1 MIDVSKVAYNVY
13 AVLQDGT
20 RLNVTPAVMDLGW
33 EEGESELSSR
43 FSFTVANVD
52 YNGSPLSSTIKPN
65 TAIVVTASAGGDEQE
80 VASGKVIEWNPQ
92 DGAAMK
98 DFSVVC
104 YDDLYNL
111 QKSQDDRYIKA
122 GTGTK
127 SALNAIFSDWGI
139 PAGEYKGPD
148 KPHAKTLFKAEYLG
162 DIITELLDDA
172 EKHGADNY
180 VIRMSGGKV
189 SVLPINANETVYHF
203 DEDDNLTTSGDKIS
217 TADLVTRVKVIGLE
231 KKTQKRSVEA
241 TLDGKTEYG
250 IRQRIYTRSSDDT
263 AAQAKSAA
271 QKTLDEKGEPTRKTT
286 LKGADLPFIRKGDKI
301 RAAARTVNGFCTVLG
316 VQHDAANRTMTMTVK
331 VLDED
336 PAGNKKDSDEY
347 KVGDIVNFA
356 GGSHYKAS
364 TDTKAASTNLSPGK
378 AKITIIKKG
387 AKHPYHLIYQN
398 WAETHVYGWVDEGT
412 FSK

>member
-148 KPHAKTLFKAEYLG
+148 KPPRKNAFQSG
-162 DIITELLDDA
+162 I
-172 EKHGADNY
+172 
-180 VIRMSGGKV
+180 SGGHYNGASGRCRKARRGQ
-189 SVLPINANETVYHF
+189 LRYKNERWQG
-203 DEDDNLTTSGDKIS
+203 E
-217 TADLVTRVKVIGLE
+217 
-231 KKTQKRSVEA
+231 RSA
-241 TLDGKTEYG
+241 HQ
-250 IRQRIYTRSSDDT
+250 RQRNS
-263 AAQAKSAA
+263 
-271 QKTLDEKGEPTRKTT
+271 
-286 LKGADLPFIRKGDKI
+286 LP
-301 RAAARTVNGFCTVLG
+301 L
-316 VQHDAANRTMTMTVK
+316 
-331 VLDED
+331 
-336 PAGNKKDSDEY
+336 
-347 KVGDIVNFA
+347 
-356 GGSHYKAS
+356 
-364 TDTKAASTNLSPGK
+364 
-378 AKITIIKKG
+378 
-387 AKHPYHLIYQN
+387 
-398 WAETHVYGWVDEGT
+398 
-412 FSK
+412 